1 MFIDLIQDL
10 AGVKKLQKKLLL
22 LETDITVHKD
32 QFDTLSSQANQ
43 LIADEH
49 FDSIAIKT
57 KQDALMLRY
66 KELHKPLSVQ
76 KQRLEASLQLQQF
89 LRDVD
94 DEEAWIKERET
105 LANLIN
111 RGMEGAQGLCKHCS

>member
-1 MFIDLIQDL
+1 M
-10 AGVKKLQKKLLL
+10 
-22 LETDITVHKD
+22 ETDITVHKD

-111 RGMEGAQGLCKHCS
+111 RGMEGA